1 MVTISTLVWG
11 RAALRR
17 LSTAR
22 PSSAASWTSS
32 MTTSGRNSA
41 ARWSASSAVA
51 ASPTTAISGTLS
63 MLRRPSRTIGW
74 SSTIRTRIGR
84 LGAIGGPRTERQAR
98 ADSGAVL
105 GPPLDDALAAQQ
117 PGALPHREQAEPAA
131 RRLARGA
138 LEAHAPVGDREE
150 ERRAF
155 LPDVNVDPRRARVL
169 EGVGE
174 RFLDDAE
181 CGGLD
186 GGGQAGVLEVLG
198 ERDGPARLSGD
209 LVEARPD
216 GRHEPDRVH
225 QRRPERGQESPH
237 LDDRPA
243 HPVERE
249 LDLALGARRVALPE
263 IAAGVQVLLGAH

>member
-32 MTTSGRNSA
+32 MTTSGRSSA

-74 SSTIRTRIGR
+74 SSTIRTRIRR
-84 LGAIGGPRTERQAR
+84 LGAIGGPRAERQAR

-117 PGALPHREQAEPAA
+117 PGALPH
-131 RRLARGA
+131 
-138 LEAHAPVGDREE
+138 REE

-181 CGGLD
+181 RGGLD
-186 GGGQAGVLEVLG
+186 GGGQADVLEVLG
-198 ERDGPARLSGD
+198 ERDGPA
-209 LVEARPD
+209 
-216 GRHEPDRVH
+216 
-225 QRRPERGQESPH
+225 
-237 LDDRPA
+237 
-243 HPVERE
+243 
-249 LDLALGARRVALPE
+249 
-263 IAAGVQVLLGAH
+263 